1 MSTSS
6 THHACHHPVRDVAIV
21 ALSAT
26 VSCLVAAVIVMT
38 LDGGPLAVISG
49 SGATF
54 VASFT
59 IGMTVLGHF
68 RHV

>member
-1 MSTSS
+1 M
-6 THHACHHPVRDVAIV
+6 CHHPVRDVAIV
-21 ALSAT
+21 ALSAA
-26 VSCLVAAVIVMT
+26 VACLVAAVVAIS

-54 VASFT
+54 VAAFT

-68 RHV
+68 RTV